1 MMVFMK
7 TEETDDAAGTIAP
20 PSPEAST
27 WLSKL
32 GPGLITGA
40 ADDDPSGIATYSQAG
55 AQFGFNLLW
64 TLLLTYPLMAAIQV
78 ISANIGRVTGRG
90 LATNLQ
96 RYAPRRAV
104 WGIVGLL
111 LVANVINIAADV
123 AAMGEAMALVVPGRP
138 LWYAVGFGV
147 LSVLLQVFIPYQR
160 YVNLLKWL
168 TLVLLAYVATVFVVR
183 VPWGVVLKTTVWPHI
198 AWNRDYLTTIVA
210 VFGTTISP
218 YLFFWQASQ
227 EVEELRAD
235 DSAEPLRRA
244 PDQARRQFSRIRFDT
259 LVGMAVSNGVAFFI
273 MLTTAATLHAQG
285 VHDIQSSAQ
294 AASALKPVAG
304 ELAFVLFALG
314 IVGTGLLAIPVLAGS
329 AAYAMA
335 GTFHWKSS
343 LGAEFSAA
351 RKFYGIIIVATLAGV
366 GINFMPIDPIKALYW
381 SAVLNGVIAVPV
393 MAIMMLVASS
403 PRIMGNLTIAPRL
416 RAMGWLCTGVMAA
429 ATVAM
434 FVSFL

>member
-1 MMVFMK
+1 MEVK
-7 TEETDDAAGTIAP
+7 DTNEAGEATGVT
-20 PSPEAST
+20 PSPVTST

-55 AQFGFNLLW
+55 ARFGFNLLW

-78 ISANIGRVTGRG
+78 ISAHIGRVTGRG

-96 RYAPRRAV
+96 RFAPRPLV
-104 WGIVGLL
+104 WLIVGLL
-111 LVANVINIAADV
+111 LVANVINIAADI
-123 AAMGEAMALVVPGRP
+123 AAMGDAMVLVAPGKAHY
-138 LWYAVGFGV
+138 YAVGFGL
-147 LSVLLQVFIPYQR
+147 LSVLLQVFVPYQR

-168 TLVLLAYVATVFVVR
+168 TLVLLAYVATAFVVH
-183 VPWGVVLKTTVWPHI
+183 VPWAQVLRSTVWPQPQ
-198 AWNRDYLTTIVA
+198 WDKDYLTTIVA

-227 EVEELRAD
+227 EVEELRSDA
-235 DSAEPLRRA
+235 AAQPLRRA
-244 PDQARRQFSRIRFDT
+244 PGQVRQQFRRIRFDT
-259 LVGMAVSNGVAFFI
+259 LVGMAVSNLVAFFI
-273 MLTTAATLHAQG
+273 MLTTAATLHGHG
-285 VHDIQSSAQ
+285 VQDLQSSAQ

-304 ELAFVLFALG
+304 ELAFVLFAAG

-343 LGAEFSAA
+343 LDNEFSAA
-351 RKFYGIIIVATLAGV
+351 RKFYAIIIVATLAGV
-366 GINFMPIDPIKALYW
+366 GFNFAPVDPIKALYW

-393 MAIMMLVASS
+393 MAIMMAVAAS
-403 PRIMGNLTIAPRL
+403 PKIMGELPVSRRL
-416 RAMGWLCTGVMAA
+416 QLLGWLCTGVMA
-429 ATVAM
+429 VAVLGM
-434 FVSFL
+434 AGASFLP

>member
-1 MMVFMK
+1 MK
-7 TEETDDAAGTIAP
+7 DKDADAAVDSSGDK
-20 PSPEAST
+20 PSPEASA

-55 AQFGFNLLW
+55 ARFGFNLLW
-64 TLLLTYPLMAAIQV
+64 TLLLTYPLMVAIQV
-78 ISANIGRVTGRG
+78 ISAQIGRVTGRG

-96 RYAPRRAV
+96 RFAPRQLV
-104 WGIVGLL
+104 WLIVGLL
-111 LVANVINIAADV
+111 LVANVINIAADI
-123 AAMGEAMALVVPGRP
+123 AAMGDAMTLVAPGKP
-138 LWYAVGFGV
+138 HYYAVGFGV
-147 LSVLLQVFIPYQR
+147 LSVLLQVFVPYQR

-183 VPWGVVLKTTVWPHI
+183 VPWAGVLRSLVWPQPS
-198 AWNRDYLTTIVA
+198 WSKDYLTAIVA

-227 EVEELRAD
+227 EVEELRSDAD
-235 DSAEPLRRA
+235 ARPLRRA
-244 PDQARRQFSRIRFDT
+244 PEQARTQFRRIRFDT
-259 LVGMAVSNGVAFFI
+259 LVGMAVSNLVAFFI
-273 MLTTAATLHAQG
+273 MLTTAATLHVHGAQ
-285 VHDIQSSAQ
+285 DLQSSAQ

-304 ELAFVLFALG
+304 ELAFVLFAAG

-343 LGAEFSAA
+343 LDEKFSAA
-351 RKFYGIIIVATLAGV
+351 RKFYAIIIVATLAGV
-366 GINFMPIDPIKALYW
+366 GINFVPVDPIQALYW

-393 MAIMMLVASS
+393 MVIMMAVASS
-403 PRIMGNLTIAPRL
+403 SKIMGALMISKRL
-416 RAMGWLCTGVMAA
+416 RVLGWLCTGVMALA
-429 ATVAM
+429 VLAM
-434 FVSFL
+434 FGAELVG

>member
-7 TEETDDAAGTIAP
+7 VEDNTIAP

-96 RYAPRRAV
+96 RYAPRGVV

-123 AAMGEAMALVVPGRP
+123 AAMGEAMALVAPGRP

-168 TLVLLAYVATVFVVR
+168 TLVLLAYVATVFVVH
-183 VPWGVVLKTTVWPHI
+183 VPWGLVLETTVWPHI
-198 AWNRDYLTTIVA
+198 AWNKDYLTTIVA

-235 DSAEPLRRA
+235 DDAQPLRRA

-259 LVGMAVSNGVAFFI
+259 LVGMAVSNVVAFFI

-366 GINFMPIDPIKALYW
+366 GINFMPIDPIRALYW

-403 PRIMGNLTIAPRL
+403 PRIMGDLTIAPRL
-416 RAMGWLCTGVMAA
+416 RALGWLCTGVMAA
-429 ATVAM
+429 ATIAM
-434 FVSFL
+434 FASFL

>member
-1 MMVFMK
+1 MNFK
-7 TEETDDAAGTIAP
+7 ESEDALDASGAK
-20 PSPEAST
+20 PSPEASA

-78 ISANIGRVTGRG
+78 ISAHIGRVTGRG

-96 RYAPRRAV
+96 RFAPRQLV
-104 WGIVGLL
+104 WLIVGLL
-111 LVANVINIAADV
+111 LVANVINIAADI
-123 AAMGEAMALVVPGRP
+123 AAMGDAMVLVVPGKP
-138 LWYAVGFGV
+138 HYYAVGFGV

-183 VPWGVVLKTTVWPHI
+183 VPWAEVLGATLLPRLQWHKE
-198 AWNRDYLTTIVA
+198 YLTTIVA

-235 DSAEPLRRA
+235 AGAHPLRRA
-244 PDQARRQFSRIRFDT
+244 PEQAKSQFRRIRFDT
-259 LVGMAVSNGVAFFI
+259 LVGMAVSNLVAFFI
-273 MLTTAATLHAQG
+273 MLTTAATLHVHG
-285 VHDIQSSAQ
+285 VQDLQTSAQ
-294 AASALKPVAG
+294 AATALKPIAG
-304 ELAFVLFALG
+304 ELAFVLFAAG

-343 LGAEFSAA
+343 LDNEFSAA
-351 RKFYGIIIVATLAGV
+351 RKFYAIIIVSTLAGV
-366 GINFMPIDPIKALYW
+366 GFTFAPIDPIKALYW

-393 MAIMMLVASS
+393 MVIMMAVASS
-403 PRIMGNLTIAPRL
+403 QKIMGALKISGRL
-416 RAMGWLCTGVMAA
+416 RVLGWLCTGIMLVA
-429 ATVAM
+429 VLAM
-434 FVSFL
+434 FGASFMR

>member
-1 MMVFMK
+1 V
-7 TEETDDAAGTIAP
+7 
-20 PSPEAST
+20 
-27 WLSKL
+27 
-32 GPGLITGA
+32 
-40 ADDDPSGIATYSQAG
+40 
-55 AQFGFNLLW
+55 
-64 TLLLTYPLMAAIQV
+64 
-78 ISANIGRVTGRG
+78 
-90 LATNLQ
+90 
-96 RYAPRRAV
+96 V
-104 WGIVGLL
+104 WGVVGLL

-123 AAMGEAMALVVPGRP
+123 AAMGEAMSLVAPGRP

-183 VPWGVVLKTTVWPHI
+183 VPWGVVLETTVLPRI

-235 DSAEPLRRA
+235 DNAEPLRRA

-403 PRIMGNLTIAPRL
+403 PRIMGELTIAPRL

-429 ATVAM
+429 ATIAM
-434 FVSFL
+434 FASFL

>member
-1 MMVFMK
+1 MN
-7 TEETDDAAGTIAP
+7 TRNPDAAVDASGDK
-20 PSPEAST
+20 PSPEASA

-55 AQFGFNLLW
+55 ARFGFNLLW

-78 ISANIGRVTGRG
+78 ISAHIGRVTGRG

-96 RYAPRRAV
+96 RFAPRQLV
-104 WGIVGLL
+104 WLIVGLL
-111 LVANVINIAADV
+111 LIANVVNIAADI
-123 AAMGEAMALVVPGRP
+123 AAMGDAMVLIAPGKAQY
-138 LWYAVGFGV
+138 YAVAFGV
-147 LSVLLQVFIPYQR
+147 LSVLLQVFVPYQR

-183 VPWGVVLKTTVWPHI
+183 VPWAEVLRSTVWPQPE
-198 AWNRDYLTTIVA
+198 WNKDYLTTIVA

-227 EVEELRAD
+227 EVEELRSDAD
-235 DSAEPLRRA
+235 AQPLRRA
-244 PDQARRQFSRIRFDT
+244 PGQVDTQFRRIRFDT
-259 LVGMAVSNGVAFFI
+259 MVGMGVSNLVAFFI
-273 MLTTAATLHAQG
+273 MLTTAATLHAHGG
-285 VHDIQSSAQ
+285 VDLQSSAQ
-294 AASALKPVAG
+294 AASALRPVAG
-304 ELAFVLFALG
+304 ELAFVLFAAG

-343 LGAEFSAA
+343 LDSKFSAA
-351 RKFYGIIIVATLAGV
+351 RKFYAIIIVATLAGV
-366 GINFMPIDPIKALYW
+366 GFNFVPIDPIKALYW

-393 MAIMMLVASS
+393 MVIMMAVASS
-403 PRIMGNLTIAPRL
+403 TRIMGTLKISGRL
-416 RAMGWLCTGVMAA
+416 RVLGWLCTGVMLVAVA
-429 ATVAM
+429 AM
-434 FVSFL
+434 FGAAFVH